1 MDLKK
6 LKPENITD
14 EQLQD
19 RLIENTFN
27 QQSVL
32 DVFASMSTNTYVNYA
47 HQVARDKVAKTWENI
62 TGSQID
68 ELKSQMVAEANAE
81 KKDADE
87 G

>member
-1 MDLKK
+1 M
-6 LKPENITD
+6 KPEDITD

-27 QQSVL
+27 KQSVL
-32 DVFASMSTNTYVNYA
+32 DVFASMSNNTYINYA
-47 HQVARDKVAKTWENI
+47 HQVARDTVARTWENI

-68 ELKSQMVAEANAE
+68 ELKAQMAAESKE
-81 KKDADE
+81 KKDGDE

>member
-1 MDLKK
+1 M
-6 LKPENITD
+6 KPEDITD
-14 EQLQD
+14 DQLKA

-32 DVFASMSTNTYVNYA
+32 DVFASMSTNTYINYA
-47 HQVARDKVAKTWENI
+47 HQVAKEKVIKSWENI

-68 ELKSQMVAEANAE
+68 ELKAQMVAKANVEE
-81 KKDADE
+81 KEVNE

>member
-1 MDLKK
+1 M
-6 LKPENITD
+6 KPENITD
-14 EQLQD
+14 EQLRE

-47 HQVARDKVAKTWENI
+47 HQVARDKVAKTWEDI

-68 ELKSQMVAEANAE
+68 ELKAQMAAESKE
-81 KKDADE
+81 QKDVDE

>member
-1 MDLKK
+1 M
-6 LKPENITD
+6 KPEDITD
-14 EQLQD
+14 EQVKEA
-19 RLIENTFN
+19 LIEKTFN

-32 DVFASMSTNTYVNYA
+32 DVFASLSTNAYIHYA
-47 HQVARDKVAKTWENI
+47 HQVAKEKVNNTWENI

-68 ELKSQMVAEANAE
+68 ELKAQMVAESKE